1 MGVVTQ
7 DLTTRAAD
15 VPPDVTAK
23 SIVVLDPMG
32 EVFDRLREL
41 QLPAALWRVLDARRI
56 STGLDL
62 GLTVYAS
69 YGPVEW
75 DEVGKLLQRAPAV
88 IITTT
93 YSREEAQEALDWE
106 LIGYLDAGMPQ
117 SALDRAIRGVLLN
130 GESAF
135 QREVIGDWMRA
146 RHQGH
151 NGADGGDAL
160 TRRQQEII
168 KLIARGAT
176 DKEIAAVLGI
186 AQATAQKHVTNIL
199 QRLHVPNRAAAVAVM
214 SGQRRFSS

>member
-1 MGVVTQ
+1 M
-7 DLTTRAAD
+7 TRTVEAQ
-15 VPPDVTAK
+15 PDVTAK

-41 QLPAALWRVLDARRI
+41 QLPAALWRVLDARRM

-62 GLTVYAS
+62 GLTVYAA

-75 DEVGKLLQRAPAV
+75 DEVGKLLQRAPTV
-88 IITTT
+88 IVTTT
-93 YSREEAQEALDWE
+93 YRREEAQEALDWE

-117 SALDRAIRGVLLN
+117 SALDRAVRGVLLH

-146 RHQGH
+146 RHQAH
-151 NGADGGDAL
+151 NGGDGESL

-176 DKEIAAVLGI
+176 DKEIAGVLGI